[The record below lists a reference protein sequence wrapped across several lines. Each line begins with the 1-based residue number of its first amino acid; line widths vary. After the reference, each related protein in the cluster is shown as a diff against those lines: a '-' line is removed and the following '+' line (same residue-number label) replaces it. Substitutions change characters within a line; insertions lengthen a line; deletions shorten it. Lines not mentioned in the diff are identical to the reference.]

1 VNLFGHESASESS
14 VSLRHELVI
23 GPLRDHFLFKEKA
36 RQYYC
41 IRCKWTFLAG
51 RNKVAVLDQHG
62 SPLARDETTKRFG
75 TFAIGPCPVLE
86 ALALE
91 AFDNTTKS
99 QVDES
104 GGNSNESSYRA
115 PHHVL
120 VRSGGFG
127 HLLQV
132 FNRLREDLR
141 I

>member
-1 VNLFGHESASESS
+1 
-14 VSLRHELVI
+14 
-23 GPLRDHFLFKEKA
+23 
-36 RQYYC
+36 
-41 IRCKWTFLAG
+41 
-51 RNKVAVLDQHG
+51 
-62 SPLARDETTKRFG
+62 
-75 TFAIGPCPVLE
+75 VLE

>member
-1 VNLFGHESASESS
+1 MNLFGHESASESTA
-14 VSLRHELVI
+14 SLRHEFVI
-23 GPLRDHFLFKEKA
+23 GPLRDHFLFKDKA

-51 RNKVAVLDQHG
+51 RNKVAVLDEHG
-62 SPLARDETTKRFG
+62 SPLTGDESTKRFG
-75 TFAIGPCPVLE
+75 TFAIGPCPMLE

-91 AFDNTTKS
+91 AFDKTTKS

-104 GGNSNESSYRA
+104 GRNSNESSYRA

-120 VRSGGFG
+120 VKAGAFG
-127 HLLQV
+127 HLPQV